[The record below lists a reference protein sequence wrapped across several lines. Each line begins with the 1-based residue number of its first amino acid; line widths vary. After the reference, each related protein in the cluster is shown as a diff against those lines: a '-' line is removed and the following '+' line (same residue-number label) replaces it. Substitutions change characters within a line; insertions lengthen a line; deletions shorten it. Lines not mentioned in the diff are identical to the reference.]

1 MNKKNTMKSLFSL
14 AILVS
19 FLSPMAASAEML
31 TRQLSIGARGTD
43 VTSLQS
49 FLATNPDIYP
59 QGKVTGYFG
68 FLTKAAVSNF
78 QKENG
83 LAADGIA
90 GRNSIPVINA
100 QMANGMMGAT
110 AAPVVSNVYVSPS
123 RNSATINW
131 NTDQSSKGVVYYST
145 TPFVLTDNINSV
157 DVYGGTYAMNDNM
170 MRTSQSMNLVGLQ
183 AGTMYYYF
191 VYVTSST
198 GVVSMSW
205 PTTFQTTN

>member
-1 MNKKNTMKSLFSL
+1 MKSLFSI

-19 FLSPMAASAEML
+19 FLSPMAVSAEML
-31 TRQLSIGARGTD
+31 SRQLSVGARGTD

-78 QKENG
+78 QKVNG
-83 LAADGIA
+83 LASDGIA
-90 GRNSIPVINA
+90 GRNTIAVVNA
-100 QMANGMMGAT
+100 QMAGGAIGT
-110 AAPVVSNVYVSPS
+110 VAAPIVSNVYVSPS
-123 RNSATINW
+123 RNTATVTW
-131 NTDQSSKGVVYYST
+131 NTDQSSKGIVYYST
-145 TPFVLTDNINSV
+145 TPFTLTDNINSV
-157 DVYGGTYAMNDNM
+157 SVGGGTYATNDNM
-170 MRTSQSMNLVGLQ
+170 MRTSQTLTLQGLQ
-183 AGTMYYYF
+183 ANTMYHYF
-191 VYVTSST
+191 VYATSST